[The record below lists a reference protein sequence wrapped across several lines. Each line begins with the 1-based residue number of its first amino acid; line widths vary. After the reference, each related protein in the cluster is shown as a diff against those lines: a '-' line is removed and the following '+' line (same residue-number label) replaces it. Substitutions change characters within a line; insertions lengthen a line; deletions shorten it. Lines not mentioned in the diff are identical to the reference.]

1 MTLFKKMISTVGLTL
16 LLLTLLGCSH
26 ENKECNDDD
35 AECMLSKITASYD
48 VEFLGNDIDTRGAD
62 DALQS
67 QRINGFG
74 ALILDKSGSALA
86 LESTCRF
93 ESKSQNTP
101 KPNISVG
108 FTGASGIDK
117 DNIDD
122 ISYSGNCYQVYET
135 GNFTVLYIPTL
146 DNPKHGTEG
155 AQPVTDHPHSM
166 QIYVYRGNQNGM
178 TYRVFHR
185 DKQFSNNGAHDH
197 DGDGSH
203 SHDKDLFE
211 VLKHNT
217 THGGGI
223 GT

>member
-16 LLLTLLGCSH
+16 LLLTLFGCSH
-26 ENKECNDDD
+26 ENKECKKDD
-35 AECMLSKITASYD
+35 AECMLSKITATYE
-48 VEFLGNDIDTRGAD
+48 VEFLGNDKTTPVAD
-62 DALQS
+62 SVSQS
-67 QRINGFG
+67 QRKSSFG
-74 ALILDKSGSALA
+74 ALVLNKNSSALA
-86 LESTCRF
+86 LEDACRL
-93 ESKSQNTP
+93 ESESQNTAKP
-101 KPNISVG
+101 KISVG
-108 FTGASGIDK
+108 FTDANGIHK

-135 GNFTVLYIPTL
+135 GNFTVLHIPTL
-146 DNPKHGTEG
+146 DNPKHGTED
-155 AQPVTDHPHSM
+155 ALPVTDHPHSM
-166 QIYVYRGNQNGM
+166 QIYVYRGDKNGM
-178 TYRVFHR
+178 TYRVFH
-185 DKQFSNNGAHDH
+185 KNEQLSNNGAHNH